1 MARGKKPTR
10 KQKELIKK
18 NRLNT
23 DNWLVIKSPPGE
35 LHIIHRYTSTKRVI
49 KNKAIGGRI

>member
-23 DNWLVIKSPPGE
+23 DNWLVVKSPPGE
-35 LHIIHRYTSTKRVI
+35 LHIIHRLTSSKRVI
-49 KNKAIGGRI
+49 RYRITGR